1 LDPILRIGLLDLV
14 SWLAFT
20 KAGKWDTQVQ
30 AVKVDP
36 AGSFLAWVD
45 QPNCFLFLGLAH
57 VYHFW

>member
-1 LDPILRIGLLDLV
+1 MFNLV
-14 SWLAFT
+14 SWVAFT

-30 AVKVDP
+30 AVQVDP

-45 QPNCFLFLGLAH
+45 QPNCFLFLGLAY